1 MKEIKLLSLDQAT
14 GISGVAVFVDK
25 KLIKYDMIN
34 LKKNK
39 DTTSRFQEMTEKIE
53 KWIENEN
60 PDIVIF
66 EDVSL
71 QSNISS
77 LLLLARLQG
86 TIMQICFANNI
97 PFKIYKPTTWRKV
110 LNFRQGN
117 KVKRDELKQQSIDF
131 VNDKYGVLVT
141 DDISD
146 AICIGEAYINN
157 EFKGED

>member
-1 MKEIKLLSLDQAT
+1 MRKIKLLSLDQAT
-14 GISGVAVFVDK
+14 GISGVAVFVNK
-25 KLIKYDMIN
+25 KLVKYDMIN

-97 PFKIYKPTTWRKV
+97 PFKIYKPTTWRKA

-157 EFKGED
+157 EFKGEN

>member
-1 MKEIKLLSLDQAT
+1 
-14 GISGVAVFVDK
+14 
-25 KLIKYDMIN
+25 MIN
-34 LKKNK
+34 LNKNK

-97 PFKIYKPTTWRKV
+97 PFKIYKPTTWRKA